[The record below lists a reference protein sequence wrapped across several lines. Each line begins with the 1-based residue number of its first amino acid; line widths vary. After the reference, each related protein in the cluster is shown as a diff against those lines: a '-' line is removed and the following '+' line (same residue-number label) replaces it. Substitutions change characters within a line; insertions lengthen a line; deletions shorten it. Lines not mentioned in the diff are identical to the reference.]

1 MTTPEQEAS
10 ISQWPDAGKDD
21 FTDEE
26 LSDMERETEK
36 CAMEFQATV
45 ERWAEAASKLIQRQ
59 VKVV

>member
-1 MTTPEQEAS
+1 MTYNDQ
-10 ISQWPDAGKDD
+10 
-21 FTDEE
+21 E

-36 CAMEFQATV
+36 CAKEFQATV